1 MEIAMP
7 VLETVGPLV
16 ARPQA
21 PLPARHS
28 ALRRFGPLPMPS
40 LEWNA
45 EVERDT
51 AHLYERIRNVVPS
64 IEWPF
69 FAPYVRAINAVKK
82 ERNAV
87 ILAHNYQTPEIYH
100 CVADFVGDSL
110 QLAREATKV
119 KADVIVEAG
128 VHFMAET
135 AKILN
140 PDKTVLIPDVRAG
153 CSLASSITAEDVRL
167 LRERFPG
174 VPVVTYVNTSAE
186 VKAESDITCTSSN
199 ALQVVESL
207 GVDRV
212 IFVPD
217 QYLAKYVASQTKVKI
232 IAWKG
237 SCEVHE
243 RFTGDELSLIRQ
255 NDPSVQIVAHPECPP
270 DVIAASDFTGSTAHM
285 IDWVR
290 KNKPRRVVLV
300 TECSMADN
308 VQAEL
313 PDVEFTRP
321 CNLCPHMKRITL
333 PKILDSLLH
342 MKEEVVVDPAIAE
355 KARRAVERMIYLKS

>member
-1 MEIAMP
+1 MP
-7 VLETVGPLV
+7 VLETVGPLA
-16 ARPQA
+16 ARPPA
-21 PLPARHS
+21 PLPARQS
-28 ALRRFGPLPMPS
+28 ALRRHGALPMPS

-45 EVERDT
+45 GVERDT
-51 AHLYERIRNVVPS
+51 AHLYERVKNVVPS
-64 IEWPF
+64 VEWPF
-69 FAPYVRAINAVKK
+69 FAPYVRAINAAKK
-82 ERNAV
+82 ARNAV

-119 KADVIVEAG
+119 NAGVIVQAG

-135 AKILN
+135 AKFLN
-140 PDKTVLIPDVRAG
+140 PEKTVLIPDVRAG

-207 GVDRV
+207 GVDKV
-212 IFVPD
+212 IFVPN
-217 QYLAKYVASQTKVKI
+217 QYLAKYVASQTKVRI

-243 RFTGDELSLIRQ
+243 RFTGDELSLVRQ

-270 DVIAASDFTGSTAHM
+270 DVIAASDFTGSTARM

-290 KNKPRRVVLV
+290 KNKPKRVVLV

-308 VQAEL
+308 VKAEL

-342 MKEEVVVDPAIAE
+342 MKEEVLVDPAVAE